1 MKEISDRTYYILAL
15 VTAIIVTVATFYSS
29 PLFAQKIKVGVL
41 AQMKIVENQNKINRL
56 IREID
61 EAKKE
66 NEQIFIDILKANNV
80 SLKDNES
87 VSLDTNNWTLTFK

>member
-1 MKEISDRTYYILAL
+1 MKEISDRTYYIFAL
-15 VTAIIVTVATFYSS
+15 VTAIVVTVATFYNS

-56 IREID
+56 TMEIN